1 MGVAYTGH
9 SVLHA
14 HEVLQRS
21 YLRHRRRHRHR
32 HIGGIGSVNNDGV
45 KLQKSDN
52 PYTEVIRRLCT
63 STGP

>member
-1 MGVAYTGH
+1 
-9 SVLHA
+9 
-14 HEVLQRS
+14 VLQRS